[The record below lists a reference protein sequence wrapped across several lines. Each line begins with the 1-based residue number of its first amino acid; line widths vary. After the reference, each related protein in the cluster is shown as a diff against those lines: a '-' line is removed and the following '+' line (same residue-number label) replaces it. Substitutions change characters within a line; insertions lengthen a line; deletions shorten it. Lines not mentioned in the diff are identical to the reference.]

1 MITATQKKEIAK
13 DIVMRALSMAYYS
26 LENREYE
33 ILSEDDKNDVKKY
46 INMYGVAMGKSIRAE
61 YYTV

>member
-33 ILSEDDKNDVKKY
+33 ILSEADKNDVKKY
-46 INMYGVAMGKSIRAE
+46 INMYGIAMGKSIRE
-61 YYTV
+61 KYYTV

>member
-46 INMYGVAMGKSIRAE
+46 INMYGVAMGKSIREE